1 MKLFC
6 EVKNEIIDEVKN
18 KRKNK
23 TIRLQVD
30 NGFQKVKIKNLND

>member
-1 MKLFC
+1 MKLFY
-6 EVKNEIIDEVKN
+6 EVKNEIIDVKN

>member
-1 MKLFC
+1 MKLFY
-6 EVKNEIIDEVKN
+6 EVKNEIIAEVKN

-30 NGFQKVKIKNLND
+30 SKKSR

>member
-1 MKLFC
+1 MKLFY

-30 NGFQKVKIKNLND
+30 NRFQKSQDKKLK